1 MKRGEV
7 DVVVCTTVDRL
18 AGSPQEL
25 MSVMQELEESG
36 VDLEVIL

>member
-18 AGSPQEL
+18 AGNPQEL